1 MILFADLSGSLS
13 TPVFPKVY
21 ALPVNLFA
29 WFVQGVE
36 SIPEE
41 SAEPAACPPV
51 PDSPIARKASG
62 LMGGLQRQGSKF
74 WMISLPSLPVE
85 GALTADPY
93 SRVGASLERKEGA
106 PPVKAPL

>member
-1 MILFADLSGSLS
+1 MYTFFWTCKELLQHAQ
-13 TPVFPKVY
+13 V
-21 ALPVNLFA
+21 
-29 WFVQGVE
+29 VE

-41 SAEPAACPPV
+41 SVEPETCPPV
-51 PDSPIARKASG
+51 PESPIARKGSG

-93 SRVGASLERKEGA
+93 SRVGATLERKEGA

>member
-1 MILFADLSGSLS
+1 MVKLVHAMVFTVGSLQH
-13 TPVFPKVY
+13 
-21 ALPVNLFA
+21 
-29 WFVQGVE
+29 VQAIE

-41 SAEPAACPPV
+41 TAEPQACPAGPGLPMAQV
-51 PDSPIARKASG
+51 SSG
-62 LMGGLQRQGSKF
+62 LLGSLQRQGSKF
-74 WMISLPSLPVE
+74 WMVSLPSLPVE